1 MKKAIS
7 IFFAVLLG
15 IIPTANLAV
24 SQQPNPYTGDQGGVK
39 QYEPYVGQQ
48 GKDVI
53 WVPTAEA
60 LVEAMLDMA
69 GVTPSDYVID
79 LGSGDGRIVIAAAK
93 RGARAVGYEF
103 NPDMVELSRTRAA
116 AEGVSDR
123 ASFVKADIFASDFS
137 QATVITMYLLP
148 QLNLKLRPIILK
160 LKPGTRIVSHAFDM
174 GDWTADQT
182 IEQEYRKAFLW
193 IVPAKVEGTWKWT
206 AESGP
211 AELQLTQTYQR
222 ISGSL
227 KANGQIMEIQDGKIE
242 GDQIRF
248 GTGEMEYAGRING
261 RSIKGTVKKNG
272 TEKPWAASLL

>member
-24 SQQPNPYTGDQGGVK
+24 SQQLNPFTGEQGDAK
-39 QYEPYVGQQ
+39 HFEPYVGQQ

-53 WVPTAEA
+53 WVPTAEE

-103 NPDMVELSRTRAA
+103 NPDMVELSRTKAA
-116 AEGVSDR
+116 EEGVSDR
-123 ASFVKADIFASDFS
+123 ASFVKADIFTSDFS

-182 IEQEYRKAFLW
+182 VEQEYRKAFLW
-193 IVPAKVEGTWKWT
+193 IVPAKAEGTWKWN

-211 AELQLTQTYQR
+211 AELHLTQTYQH

-227 KANGQIMEIQDGKIE
+227 KAEGQIMEIQDGKIE
-242 GDQIRF
+242 GDQISF
-248 GTGEMEYAGRING
+248 GTGDMKYAGRING
-261 RSIKGTVKKNG
+261 RSIKGTVTKNG
-272 TEKPWAASLL
+272 MEKSWAASLL